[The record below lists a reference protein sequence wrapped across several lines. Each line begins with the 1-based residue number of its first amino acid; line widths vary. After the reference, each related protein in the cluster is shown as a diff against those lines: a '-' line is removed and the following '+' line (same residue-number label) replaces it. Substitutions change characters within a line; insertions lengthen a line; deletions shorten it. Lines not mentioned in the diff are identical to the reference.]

1 MSKPNNN
8 KEKGFISVLI
18 LVFATAFLLTLAGL
32 FSLLLLQNK
41 RSQQQASWNY
51 ALHIAEA
58 GVNYAR
64 WHLNNFPED
73 LDFSGTY
80 DFFEYLPE
88 KKKTGEFV
96 LQIEPPSA
104 CDPYIKIVSQGYTLR
119 HPNTKRTIEVSYGKE
134 SLAKYAFLTDSNV
147 WFGEEESLKGPFHS
161 NGGIRMDGT
170 QNALSTSARETYI
183 CGPEH
188 GCSSENCSNPCS
200 WTEQGCECPGIW
212 GKGEGGDQ
220 GLWQFPVPAVD
231 FESIT
236 QDLARLKQ
244 EAQANGIYL
253 GSLGL
258 GYHLKF
264 RVDEENNGV
273 VDVYR
278 VTKLKPK
285 VWGYNGDGWVYES
298 NDIDREEFYNS
309 YSLPNNCAP
318 IFVEDNVWVDGIV
331 KGRVTLVAARLP
343 DISANNAKIIINGNI
358 DYADSSSVLGV
369 IAQKDV
375 LIPLYSPDNLT
386 VKATLLAQK
395 GHVYRYYY
403 PFWYAPYNIRN
414 SIEVY
419 GSIISK
425 DVWTF
430 TWVDKWGNVISG
442 YKYTSTIYDSSL
454 TFNPPPYFPQRGE
467 YKFISWEEK

>member
-1 MSKPNNN
+1 MNRLN
-8 KEKGFISVLI
+8 KKNKGFISVLI
-18 LVFATAFLLTLAGL
+18 LVFGAAFLLTLGGI
-32 FSLLLLQNK
+32 FSLLLLQDK
-41 RSQQQASWNY
+41 RSQQEASWNY
-51 ALHIAEA
+51 ALDIAEA
-58 GVNYAR
+58 GINYAR

-73 LDFSGTY
+73 FSFSGTY

-88 KKKTGEFV
+88 KKKVGEFTLEV
-96 LQIEPPSA
+96 EEPSA
-104 CDPYIKIVSQGYTLR
+104 CKPYVKIISRGYTLKR
-119 HPNTKRTIEVSYGKE
+119 PNTKRTIEVSYGKE

-147 WFGEEESLKGPFHS
+147 WFGKDEDLKGPFHS

-188 GCSSENCSNPCS
+188 GCFSWNCSDPCS
-200 WTEQGCECPGIW
+200 WTVNGCECPGIW
-212 GKGEGGDQ
+212 GEGEGGTQ

-236 QDLARLKQ
+236 QDLAHLKE

-264 RVDEENNGV
+264 RVDGEGNGV

-285 VWGYNGDGWVYES
+285 VWGYNGEEWVHES
-298 NDIDREEFYNS
+298 NDIKEEEFYNT

-318 IFVEDNVWVDGIV
+318 IFVEDNVWVDGTV
-331 KGRVTLVAARLP
+331 KGRATLVAARLP

-358 DYADSSSVLGV
+358 DYADENSVLGI
-369 IAQKDV
+369 IAQKDI
-375 LIPLYSPDNLT
+375 LIPLYSPDDLT
-386 VKATLLAQK
+386 IKATLLAQK

-403 PFWYAPYNIRN
+403 PFWYSPYNVRN

-425 DVWTF
+425 GIWTF
-430 TWVDKWGNVISG
+430 SWVNSSGNIISG
-442 YKYTSTIYDSSL
+442 YKSTSTVYDSSL

-467 YKFISWEEK
+467 YKFISWQEK